1 MARLVAPGSAPR
13 RYAALMEDADIVRAE
28 LDLYFTSEVEEA
40 LAALTEA
47 QQRLDNWRRT
57 GAQSRPDG
65 IAAWKLA
72 AANALDVA
80 LRKALRTART

>member
-47 QQRLDNWRRT
+47 QQRLDNWCRT
-57 GAQSRPDG
+57 GDQSRPYG
-65 IAAWKLA
+65 IA